1 MGNQEKTTTVEA
13 FLVSAFIVGIMLGFI
28 VVAFFAWPPLSYVWD
43 TWDGYW
49 DESLY
54 EERNTTIVSP
64 SSEPSKRE
72 IAYDNCEERA
82 KRISIS
88 FNMRTQFFHCDICKV
103 EIKGRKKFYNQSSS
117 DSISSYATSTKGNY
131 ETYDCYGIK
140 WDKIP

>member
-82 KRISIS
+82 K
-88 FNMRTQFFHCDICKV
+88 
-103 EIKGRKKFYNQSSS
+103 KFYNQSSS
-117 DSISSYATSTKGNY
+117 DSISSYAKSTEGEH